1 MSAVQLLDIRATLQT
16 LASSLRRE
24 ADARRQ
30 SWGGA
35 PSRRAARLAWRNL
48 AHYLALR
55 RHDLRELQRALMP
68 WGLSSIG
75 RCESRV
81 MPSIAALLAAVDR
94 IIRAEGL
101 AAAAHGA
108 IAGTPDPRDFAELS
122 PWPSPRSF
130 FRGERGLSRNTRA
143 VFGDGNGDR
152 GVRVMVTLPE
162 VCADNPDLAVA
173 LIAAG
178 MDCARIN
185 CAHGDAAQWRAM
197 TAHVRRAAAKVRR
210 SCKILMD
217 LGGPRV
223 RTALL
228 QAPDDRPLVRGDA
241 LRLCEE
247 WPVGGGASAI
257 PLLQIVPAGWLNTVA
272 PGSKV
277 CIDEGK
283 LRVEIV
289 RVDAGGADTIVI
301 ETPPDGRRLRPEKG
315 VNFPGT
321 RLPLGPLTDKDVEDL
336 DVVAHEADLVGYSF
350 VHDVADV
357 QRLDQELHRRGAR
370 ERVGIVLKIETERAL
385 QNLPDLIM
393 ASMALRPTAVM
404 IARGDLAI
412 EVGYERLAELQEEL
426 LWLCEAAHTPVIW
439 ATQVLERLVKK
450 GSRSRAE
457 VTDAAMGVRAEC
469 VMLNKGPNVVAA
481 VRILNDVLR
490 RMQAHQQ
497 KKTPTMRA
505 LRAWEGKK

>member
-1 MSAVQLLDIRATLQT
+1 MMSAAQLIDIRSKLQLLA
-16 LASSLRRE
+16 ASLRRE
-24 ADARRQ
+24 ADARRDT
-30 SWGGA
+30 WGGS

-55 RHDLRELQRALMP
+55 RHDLRDLQRALMP

-94 IIRAEGL
+94 ILQSESEAVG
-101 AAAAHGA
+101 
-108 IAGTPDPRDFAELS
+108 IAGADSKAAGDLGGSAPA

-130 FRGERGLSRNTRA
+130 FRGERGLARNTRT
-143 VFGDGNGDR
+143 VFGGGNGGR

-162 VCADNPDLAVA
+162 SCATDRDVAIA

-197 TAHVRRAAAKVRR
+197 AAYVRRAAVKVRR
-210 SCKILMD
+210 PCKILMD

-228 QAPDDRPLVRGDA
+228 QAAEDRPLVRGDA
-241 LRLCEE
+241 LRLCEVM
-247 WPVGGGASAI
+247 PAGSGASAI
-257 PLLQIVPAGWLNTVA
+257 PLMQIIPAGWLKMVA
-272 PGSKV
+272 PGSTV

-283 LRVEIV
+283 LRVEV
-289 RVDAGGADTIVI
+289 VGVDAGGADTIVI

-321 RLPLGPLTDKDVEDL
+321 RLPLGPLTDKDLEDL
-336 DVVAHEADLVGYSF
+336 DVVAQEADLVGYSF

-469 VMLNKGPNVVAA
+469 VMLNKGPNVLAG
-481 VRILNDVLR
+481 VRILDDVLR

-497 KKTPTMRA
+497 KKTPTLRA
-505 LRAWEGKK
+505 LRAWER